1 MRYITWKSFCSFPP
15 PPLLALLPS
24 PQNGLGYI
32 MRSRQLISREASH
45 WPVWFMAGGWHD
57 ENTDWHWQVVA
68 THNGIMEGQGV
79 EGWEREALF
88 PLFALTGFVSLC
100 VGSKVY
106 LLCSSVF
113 TSQLKRNTTA
123 PKVCCHS
130 DGKAD
135 PHLKKSLPPSI
146 TDTGQKQQSVQSTR
160 PARARHHCVN
170 VTHI

>member
-1 MRYITWKSFCSFPP
+1 MTRTLIDTDRSLLHIMGLWRDKGWRDVRGRLCS
-15 PPLLALLPS
+15 
-24 PQNGLGYI
+24 
-32 MRSRQLISREASH
+32 
-45 WPVWFMAGGWHD
+45 
-57 ENTDWHWQVVA
+57 
-68 THNGIMEGQGV
+68 
-79 EGWEREALF
+79 
-88 PLFALTGFVSLC
+88 PLFALTGFVSVC

-113 TSQLKRNTTA
+113 ASQLKRNTTA

-146 TDTGQKQQSVQSTR
+146 TDTGQKQQSVQSIR

>member
-15 PPLLALLPS
+15 PPPLALLPS
-24 PQNGLGYI
+24 PQSGLGYI
-32 MRSRQLISREASH
+32 MRSCQLISREASH